1 MRYSQKKLDIPQDDT
16 TSLAGWLYTD
26 LLLALTV
33 VFLAAISFIPSQL
46 ENPRTSAKVNA
57 QNSAANTVPQPDGSI
72 IFSVR
77 LSDQSTLNLKSKIDQ
92 FLSTINNSKAVVVRS
107 IQIEGGFN
115 SKTESEYDGTVTA
128 MNFFKKLKNEN
139 PILFRDAN
147 TTISTSQLVPTSTIY
162 LRILYGTSP
171 S

>member
-1 MRYSQKKLDIPQDDT
+1 MRYSQNKLDIPQDDT

-46 ENPRTSAKVNA
+46 ENPGTAATVST
-57 QNSAANTVPQPDGSI
+57 QNSTANTIAQPDGSF
-72 IFSVR
+72 IFSIR
-77 LSDQSTLNLKSKIDQ
+77 LSQQSTLNLKSKIDR

-115 SKTESEYDGTVTA
+115 SKTESEYDGTVNA
-128 MNFFKKLKNEN
+128 MIFFKKLKNEN

-147 TTISTSQLVPTSTIY
+147 TTISTSQLVPAKTIY
-162 LRILYGTSP
+162 LKILYGPSP